1 MQVTEQDKRDI
12 KETIFWL
19 DASCFH
25 LMQLKVDMDD
35 GQWLKNV
42 EDAVDVA
49 EIWLN
54 RIIKGE

>member
-1 MQVTEQDKRDI
+1 MQATEQDKRDI
-12 KETIFWL
+12 EETIKWL
-19 DASCFH
+19 GEGC
-25 LMQLKVDMDD
+25 LYLTQLKVDMEE

-42 EDAVDVA
+42 EDATNTA

>member
-12 KETIFWL
+12 EETIKWL
-19 DASCFH
+19 VEGCFY
-25 LMQLKVDMDD
+25 LVQLKVDMED

-42 EDAVDVA
+42 EDATETA

-54 RIIKGE
+54 RIIKEK

>member
-1 MQVTEQDKRDI
+1 MQITEQDKRDI
-12 KETIFWL
+12 KETIKWL
-19 DASCFH
+19 DAGCFH

-42 EDAVDVA
+42 EDATDTA

-54 RIIKGE
+54 RIIEGE

>member
-12 KETIFWL
+12 KETIKWL
-19 DASCFH
+19 DTACFH

-42 EDAVDVA
+42 EDATETA
-49 EIWLN
+49 ETWLN